1 VDGWGWMHWDS
12 FKLVTSHGFSHRL
25 GDQMGT
31 GSVTTHNKYPVA
43 YIYEI
48 LKAIYISDM
57 CAFT

>member
-1 VDGWGWMHWDS
+1 MHRDS